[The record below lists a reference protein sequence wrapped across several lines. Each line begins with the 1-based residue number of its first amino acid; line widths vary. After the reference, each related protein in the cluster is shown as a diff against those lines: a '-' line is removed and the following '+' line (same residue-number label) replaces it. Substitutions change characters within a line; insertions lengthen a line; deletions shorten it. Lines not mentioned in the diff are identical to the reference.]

1 MGNLTQKQSLFT
13 MPGHKAAILGL
24 GAAAALTG
32 AALMYKHPKGQQLFA
47 SDTLGEEEYR
57 FMRYVS
63 EYGKS
68 YGTVAEF
75 MFRKEQFT
83 TRHNEIEAFN
93 ADANN
98 THTVG
103 HNHFSDRTYAE
114 MKKLN
119 GYVHQEAKNVV
130 ELPETTSATVDWRS
144 HDAVTPVKNQGQCGS
159 CWAFSTTGAVE
170 GADAI
175 KSGSLK
181 SFSEQQL
188 VSCSKQN
195 SGCNGGLMDYAFQY
209 LQSAG
214 AALESSYPY
223 TSGQGRVSS
232 CKSFSA
238 VGSVSGFSDVRVGSK
253 SQFKAAVAQQPVSVA
268 IEPIKWPSK
277 LTPVVLSPPD
287 VEPNLTTVSSPS
299 DTEPWTELSTLSS
312 RTPGVHLGVMRDTS
326 ESPLTTTLA
335 VSSTLLPTH
344 TLECNIHQIVL
355 ELS

>member
-119 GYVHQEAKNVV
+119 GYVHHEAKNVV

-195 SGCNGGLMDYAFQY
+195 SGCNGGLMDYAFMY
-209 LQSAG
+209 IADGNSLE
-214 AALESSYPY
+214 LESNYPY
-223 TSGQGRVSS
+223 TSGQGRVAS
-232 CKSFSA
+232 CKYDKSQG
-238 VGSVSGFSDVRVGSK
+238 VGTVSGHRDVSAGSK
-253 SQFKAAVAQQPVSVA
+253 SQFKAAVAQQPVAVA
-268 IEPIKWPSK
+268 IEADQMAFQAYTSGVI
-277 LTPVVLSPPD
+277 
-287 VEPNLTTVSSPS
+287 SSGCGTRL
-299 DTEPWTELSTLSS
+299 D
-312 RTPGVHLGVMRDTS
+312 H
-326 ESPLTTTLA
+326 
-335 VSSTLLPTH
+335 
-344 TLECNIHQIVL
+344 
-355 ELS
+355 

>member
-1 MGNLTQKQSLFT
+1 MH
-13 MPGHKAAILGL
+13 HKAAVAGL

-32 AALMYKHPKGQQLFA
+32 AALMYKAPSGVKLFA
-47 SDTLGEEEYR
+47 DDKLSGEDYK
-57 FMRYVS
+57 FMAYVS

-75 MFRKEQFT
+75 MFRKEQFV

-103 HNHFSDRTYAE
+103 HNLFSDKTFAE

-119 GYVHQEAKNVV
+119 GYIAAPLRESTAVQLDESNLAD
-130 ELPETTSATVDWRS
+130 SVDWRS
-144 HDAVTPVKNQGQCGS
+144 KNAVTPVKNQAQCGS

-195 SGCNGGLMDYAFQY
+195 SACNGGLMDYAFQY
-209 LQSAG
+209 IKTAPLE
-214 AALESSYPY
+214 LESNYPY
-223 TSGQGRVSS
+223 TSGSGRVAS
-232 CKSFSA
+232 CNY
-238 VGSVSGFSDVRVGSK
+238 SK
-253 SQFKAAVAQQPVSVA
+253 SRGVGTVSAFTDVSHTASQMRAALAKGPVSVA
-268 IEPIKWPSK
+268 IEADQMAFQSYTSGVITSGCG
-277 LTPVVLSPPD
+277 T
-287 VEPNLTTVSSPS
+287 NL
-299 DTEPWTELSTLSS
+299 DH
-312 RTPGVHLGVMRDTS
+312 GV
-326 ESPLTTTLA
+326 LA
-335 VSSTLLPTH
+335 VGYGTLGGQQFFLVKNSWGPSWGDEGYVRIGAANQCGI
-344 TLECNIHQIVL
+344 LNAA
-355 ELS
+355 SYPSA